1 MPCKSV
7 KKMSVSLEKTP
18 ISKGVNLAKNPLFM
32 MIDTETIYMRKRVYE
47 LGFIVFDSVT
57 CRVIKKGRFL
67 IKETLESALYY
78 FLQHGKTPI
87 FWPDSRLNVMDCMK
101 HKDCMLWQD
110 AIGAL
115 LASVKKYDVAAF
127 IAHNISF
134 DIEAIYKT
142 GKLYSSDFDSVFSVM
157 SPIEKLE
164 LSGYFIHGLPDNLA
178 YNMPHK
184 VKSGCMT
191 MKADFLVPALIAGA
205 SQNHDALGDCVNQL
219 ALYKIA
225 TENNGRYQNQGTIYA
240 NMQMFHAVQYESAR
254 RLGTSELE

>member
-1 MPCKSV
+1 MP
-7 KKMSVSLEKTP
+7 VS
-18 ISKGVNLAKNPLFM
+18 LAKNPLFM
-32 MIDTETIYMRKRVYE
+32 MVDTETIYMKKRVYE
-47 LGFIVFDSVT
+47 LGFLVFDSVT
-57 CRVIKKGRFL
+57 CAVIDKGRFL
-67 IKETLESALYY
+67 IRETCECALYY
-78 FLQHGKTPI
+78 FLRNNKMPI
-87 FWPDSRLNVMDCMK
+87 FWPESRLSVTKCLKD
-101 HKDCMLWQD
+101 KDCVNWQE
-110 AIGAL
+110 AICAL
-115 LASVKKYDVAAF
+115 LARVKKHDISAF

-134 DIEAIYKT
+134 DIGAIYKT
-142 GKLYSSDFDSVFSVM
+142 SELYSEDFNSVFSVM

-164 LSGYFIHGLPDNLA
+164 LSGYFIHGLPDELA

-191 MKADFLVPALIAGA
+191 MKADFLVPALVAGA

-240 NMQMFHAVQYESAR
+240 NMQMFHAVQYENAR

>member
-1 MPCKSV
+1 MP
-7 KKMSVSLEKTP
+7 VSLQKMP
-18 ISKGVNLAKNPLFM
+18 ISNGVCLAKNSLFM
-32 MIDTETIYMRKRVYE
+32 MIDTETIYMKKRVYE

-57 CRVIKKGRFL
+57 CRVVDKGRFL
-67 IKETLESALYY
+67 IRETLESALFY
-78 FLQHGKTPI
+78 FLRHNKMPI
-87 FWPDSRLNVMDCMK
+87 FWPESRLSVTQCLK
-101 HKDCMLWQD
+101 AKDCVGWSD

-115 LASVKKYDVAAF
+115 LASVKKHDISAF
-127 IAHNISF
+127 IAHNIAF
-134 DIEAIYKT
+134 DISAIYKT
-142 GKLYSSDFDSVFSVM
+142 SELYSSDFESVFSVM
-157 SPIEKLE
+157 RPIEKLE

-178 YNMPHK
+178 YEMPHK

-191 MKADFLVPALIAGA
+191 MKADFLVPALVAGA
-205 SQNHDALGDCVNQL
+205 SQNHDALGDCINQL

>member
-1 MPCKSV
+1 MP
-7 KKMSVSLEKTP
+7 VSLEKTP
-18 ISKGVNLAKNPLFM
+18 ISKGVSLAKNPLFM
-32 MIDTETIYMRKRVYE
+32 MIDTETVYMKKRVYE
-47 LGFIVFDSVT
+47 LGYIVFDSVT
-57 CRVIKKGRFL
+57 CAIVDKGRFL
-67 IKETLESALYY
+67 IKETLESALFY
-78 FLQHGKTPI
+78 FLRHGKTPI
-87 FWPDSRLNVMDCMK
+87 FWPESRLNVMDCIK
-101 HKDCMLWQD
+101 SKDCVNWSE

-127 IAHNISF
+127 IAHNIAF
-134 DIEAIYKT
+134 DIGAIYKT
-142 GKLYSSDFDSVFSVM
+142 SELYSEDFNSVFSVI

-178 YNMPHK
+178 YDMPHK

-191 MKADFLVPALIAGA
+191 MKADFLVPALVAGA
-205 SQNHDALGDCVNQL
+205 SQNHDALGDCINQL

-254 RLGTSELE
+254 RLGTSELD